1 MVSKRSN
8 QMAHTTQDAPRTK
21 ASGGVSGTPAAPPA
35 AKNGAAQGGNFVMD
49 LDKIRRDARQH
60 IKEGA
65 VTEGY
70 QADKE
75 TVLKLLNDSLAT
87 EIVCTLRY
95 KRHFFMAKG
104 INSEGVAAEFAEHA
118 TQEQEHADLLAER
131 IVQLGGEPDFAPDG
145 LTARSHSQY
154 AEGKTLTDMIRENL
168 IAERIAIDS
177 YKAIIAFLGD
187 KDVTTRRLF
196 ETILA
201 VEEEHAD
208 DMADLLEGRE

>member
-1 MVSKRSN
+1 
-8 QMAHTTQDAPRTK
+8 MAHTTQEPSRSK
-21 ASGGVSGTPAAPPA
+21 SGTAPVP
-35 AKNGAAQGGNFVMD
+35 NGKDHGGAFVMD
-49 LDKIRRDARQH
+49 VEKIRANAREH

-70 QADKE
+70 GADRE
-75 TVLKLLNDSLAT
+75 TVLKLLNDALAT

-104 INSEGVAAEFAEHA
+104 INSEGVATEFAEHA
-118 TQEQEHADLLAER
+118 TEEQDHADRLAER

-145 LTARSHSQY
+145 LVSRSHSQY
-154 AEGKTLTDMIRENL
+154 ATGTTLTDMIRENL

-177 YKAIIAFLGD
+177 YRAIIQWLGE

-196 ETILA
+196 EEILA

>member
-1 MVSKRSN
+1 MMVSKRSK
-8 QMAHTTQDAPRTK
+8 QMAHTTQEAPRTK
-21 ASGGVSGTPAAPPA
+21 ATGGSPATPPAKSDAAPS
-35 AKNGAAQGGNFVMD
+35 GNFVMD
-49 LDKIRRDARQH
+49 LEKIRRDARQH

-87 EIVCTLRY
+87 EIVCVLRY

-145 LTARSHSQY
+145 LASRSHSQY
-154 AEGKTLTDMIRENL
+154 SEGETLTDMIRENL

-177 YKAIIAFLGD
+177 YKAIIAYLGD

-196 ETILA
+196 EDILA